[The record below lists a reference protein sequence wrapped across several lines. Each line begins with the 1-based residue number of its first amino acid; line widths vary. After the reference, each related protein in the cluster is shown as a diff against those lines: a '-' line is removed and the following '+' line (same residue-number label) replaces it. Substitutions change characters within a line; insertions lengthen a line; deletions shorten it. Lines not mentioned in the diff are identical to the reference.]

1 MKLKVELSAEDVRN
15 IVGEYLCGKFNN
27 VQDLELIVDKEIRGH
42 GVNETSVT
50 VFKGAVAEVEI

>member
-15 IVGEYLCGKFNN
+15 IVDEYLRGKFSD

-42 GVNETSVT
+42 GVNETNVT
-50 VFKGAVAEVEI
+50 VFKGAVAQVNI